1 MMKQTS
7 VPFSLVVTPFA
18 EIEEGEYPPPIID
31 MGEKGPVRCGRCKA
45 YMCSFMQF
53 VEGGRKYDMLT
64 NKYSP
69 LNLKFHSLGWGR
81 SLIHNYLKRIL

>member
-18 EIEEGEYPPPIID
+18 EIEEGEYPPPIVD

-53 VEGGRKYDMLT
+53 VEGGRKYDVIPT
-64 NKYSP
+64 NRYSP
-69 LNLKFHSLGWGR
+69 LGFEYHSLEWV
-81 SLIHNYLKRIL
+81 RIVLSTII